1 MNKSICI
8 LADNAVGH
16 VAITRMEPIWKKMG
30 HRITTNIN
38 DKSNVQLSFVR
49 IGIKTKLPKCLRLD
63 GIYYDSA
70 TNYNAR
76 NQDISSSHSIAD
88 GVIYQSKYSQMLIE
102 SLLKNRKVGAKYSVI
117 YNGINDNWSG
127 KFKPHSNINITITGK
142 HRRHKRLKEIIELFL
157 TFRKTHEDSVLHI
170 FGRMHD
176 NKEVKHPNI
185 KYYGHVDRNKMF
197 EVLNITDMTIHLSK
211 RDSCPNSV
219 SEMIGCGIPV
229 ITTNNCGGATEMA
242 QMTPG
247 CIIINGDGHYN
258 DIAPVAHYGESWNE
272 LPTNVFDDII
282 NAMEIIAQDK
292 RRIVVPEKLKIEFMA
307 EEYITLMKGII

>member
-1 MNKSICI
+1 MII
-8 LADNAVGH
+8 LGDNAVGH
-16 VAITRMEPIWKKMG
+16 ITITRMEPIWKKMG

-38 DKSNVQLSFVR
+38 DKCNVQLSFVR
-49 IGIKTKLPKCLRLD
+49 IGMKTKLPKCLRLD

-76 NQDISSSHSIAD
+76 NQDISISHSMAD
-88 GVIYQSKYSQMLIE
+88 AVIYQSKYSQMLIE
-102 SLLKNRKVGAKYSVI
+102 SLLKSRKVGAKYNVI

-127 KFKPHSNINITITGK
+127 KFKPHNNINITISGK

-157 TFRKTHEDSVLHI
+157 IFNKTYKDSILHI

-176 NKEVKHPNI
+176 NVEVKHPKI

-197 EVLNITDMTIHLSK
+197 EVLNVTDMTIHLSK

-219 SEMIGCGIPV
+219 VEYIGAGIPV
-229 ITTNNCGGATEMA
+229 ITTNNVGGGTEMC

-247 CIIINGDGHYN
+247 CIIVDGDGSYD
-258 DIAPVAHYGESWNE
+258 DISPVPHYGEAWNV
-272 LPTNVFDDII
+272 LPGGVSKGILE
-282 NAMEIIAQDK
+282 AMNSIANDK
-292 RRIVVPEKLKIEFMA
+292 RRVIVPEKLKIEHQA
-307 EEYITLMKGII
+307 EEYIKLMKGII